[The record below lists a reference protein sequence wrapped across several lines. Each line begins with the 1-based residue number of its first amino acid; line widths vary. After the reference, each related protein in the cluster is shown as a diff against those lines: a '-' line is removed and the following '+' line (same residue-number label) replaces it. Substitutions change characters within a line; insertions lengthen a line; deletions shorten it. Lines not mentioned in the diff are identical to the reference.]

1 VGDLQ
6 ATQLR
11 KGTTIVFEGTPFRVL
26 DFEHRTPGNKR
37 GFVQTKLRN
46 LLDGAQREVKFAAG
60 DFVDRAVIDTREMDY
75 LYEDG
80 SGAVFMDVENYEQ
93 VTLGEQLMRDAKPW
107 LSEGMRILIEM
118 LDGNPIGLQLPKTI
132 EMTIAE
138 TEAVVKGQ
146 TAARSNKPATLEN
159 GVAVQVP
166 PFINAGDRVKV
177 DPVDNRYVE
186 RVK

>member
-1 VGDLQ
+1 MGNLQ

-138 TEAVVKGQ
+138 T
-146 TAARSNKPATLEN
+146 AARSNKPATLEN

-177 DPVDNRYVE
+177 DPVENRYVE